1 MPVQSNTTAI
11 PVPLSSELSTDG
23 LLDLAIE
30 KNRCIFRRI
39 MHITKAQ
46 YRRDFLKFIAG
57 SPVIA
62 SLGGVTAFLSQGG
75 IEAQE
80 SSVPAPQ
87 PAASS
92 DVITD
97 PSQALDVFDFEEPA
111 HRKMLPGHW
120 AHLAGG
126 VDGDATVRANREGFN
141 EFYLRPRRLRDVRK
155 VDMKTTIF
163 GTTYDSPLFTCP
175 TGAQRNVWLP
185 DGELSVS
192 RAVKTR
198 NAMQMLGSTASES
211 VEDCCAALGRPVV
224 QQIYAPPAFS
234 NCEILLKRLEAAG
247 VTTIVLTVD
256 AAGGRNAETE
266 DRLRPKDVSS
276 CSQCHDGPNGGNA
289 HIMDKGFDRKAPA
302 IAFDWNYVDQMRQA
316 WKGKFGLK
324 GILTTEDA
332 SLCIKHGIDF
342 VHVSNHGGRATETFR
357 STIATLPEIVKEVNG
372 RVPVFLDGGVRR
384 GTDVF
389 KALAVGATAVGMGRP
404 VLWGLGAFGQPGVER
419 VLELVE
425 HELRITMGS
434 NGCTKI
440 QEITADYIGTLPW
453 PDTILPREAH

>member
-1 MPVQSNTTAI
+1 LQLKKINPI
-11 PVPLSSELSTDG
+11 VPF
-23 LLDLAIE
+23 AM
-30 KNRCIFRRI
+30 N
-39 MHITKAQ
+39 ITKAQ
-46 YRRDFLKFIAG
+46 CRREFLKFVAG
-57 SPVIA
+57 SPAIA
-62 SLGGVTAFLSQGG
+62 ALGGVAAFLSEGG

-80 SSVPAPQ
+80 PKA
-87 PAASS
+87 AASQTDTAS
-92 DVITD
+92 DLITD

-111 HRKMLPGHW
+111 HRRILPGHW
-120 AHLAGG
+120 AHIAGG
-126 VDGDATVRANREGFN
+126 VDGNATVRANREGFN
-141 EFYLRPRRLRDVRK
+141 QFYLRPRRLHDVRK

-175 TGAQRNVWLP
+175 TGGQRNVWLP

-192 RAVKTR
+192 RAAKTR
-198 NAMQMLGSTASES
+198 NAMQMLDSGASES

-224 QQIYAPPAFS
+224 QQIYAPAAFS

-266 DRLRPKDVSS
+266 ERLVPKDLTTCVA
-276 CSQCHDGPNGGNA
+276 CHQPPAGNA
-289 HIMDKGFDRKAPA
+289 HIMDKGFDPKAPSDP
-302 IAFDWNYVDQMRQA
+302 FDWAYVDRMRQA
-316 WKGKFGLK
+316 WKGKFGIK
-324 GILTTEDA
+324 GILTVEDA

-342 VHVSNHGGRATETFR
+342 VQVSNHGGRATETFR

-389 KALAVGATAVGMGRP
+389 KALALGAVAVGMGRP
-404 VLWGLGAFGQPGVER
+404 IVWGLGAFGQPGVER
-419 VLELVE
+419 VLEIVQ

-440 QEITADYIGTLPW
+440 ADIDADHIGTLPW
-453 PDTILPREAH
+453 PDAVLPRESF

>member
-1 MPVQSNTTAI
+1 MN
-11 PVPLSSELSTDG
+11 
-23 LLDLAIE
+23 
-30 KNRCIFRRI
+30 
-39 MHITKAQ
+39 ITKAQ
-46 YRRDFLKFIAG
+46 CRREFLKFVAS

-62 SLGGVTAFLSQGG
+62 SLGGITAFLAAGG
-75 IEAQE
+75 IDAQE
-80 SSVPAPQ
+80 TNPPATRT
-87 PAASS
+87 AESS

-111 HRKMLPGHW
+111 HRRMLAGHW

-126 VDGDATVRANREGFN
+126 VDGDATVRANREGFDQ
-141 EFYLRPRRLRDVRK
+141 FYLRPRRLRDVRNLS
-155 VDMKTTIF
+155 MKATIF
-163 GTTYDSPLFTCP
+163 GTTYDSPVFTCP

-192 RAVKTR
+192 RAAKAR

-247 VTTIVLTVD
+247 VTTINLTID
-256 AAGGRNAETE
+256 ASGGRNPETE
-266 DRLRPKDVSS
+266 DRLRPADVSS

-289 HIMDKGFDRKAPA
+289 HIMDKGFVPKLPA
-302 IAFDWNYVDQMRQA
+302 DPFDWTYVDRMRQA
-316 WKGKFGLK
+316 WKGKFGVK
-324 GILTTEDA
+324 GVLTVEDA
-332 SLCIKHGIDF
+332 SLCLKHGIDF
-342 VHVSNHGGRATETFR
+342 IHVSNHGGRATETFR

-389 KALAVGATAVGMGRP
+389 KALALGATAVGMGRP
-404 VLWGLGAFGQPGVER
+404 VLWGLGAFGQPGVDK
-419 VLELVE
+419 VLEIVNR
-425 HELRITMGS
+425 ELRITMGS
-434 NGCTKI
+434 CGCTKI
-440 QEITADYIGTLPW
+440 EDINQEFVATLPW
-453 PDTILPREAH
+453 PDTLPLRETH

>member
-1 MPVQSNTTAI
+1 M
-11 PVPLSSELSTDG
+11 
-23 LLDLAIE
+23 
-30 KNRCIFRRI
+30 
-39 MHITKAQ
+39 
-46 YRRDFLKFIAG
+46 AG

-62 SLGGVTAFLSQGG
+62 SLGGMAAFLAEGG
-75 IEAQE
+75 IDAQE
-80 SSVPAPQ
+80 PNAPAQ
-87 PAASS
+87 QTAAPS
-92 DVITD
+92 DVISD

-111 HRKMLPGHW
+111 HRRMLPGHW
-120 AHLAGG
+120 AHLVGG

-141 EFYLRPRRLRDVRK
+141 HFYLRPRRLRDVSK
-155 VDMKTTIF
+155 VNMKTMIF

-192 RAVKTR
+192 RAAKAR

-224 QQIYAPPAFS
+224 QQIYAPAAFS
-234 NCEILLKRLEAAG
+234 NCQILLKRLEAAG

-276 CSQCHDGPNGGNA
+276 CSQCHQGPNGGNA
-289 HIMDKGFDRKAPA
+289 HIMDKGFNPKAPRMP
-302 IAFDWNYVDQMRQA
+302 FDWTYVDQMRQA

-324 GILTTEDA
+324 GILTVEDT
-332 SLCIKHGIDF
+332 SLSIQHGIDF
-342 VHVSNHGGRATETFR
+342 IHVSNHGGRATETFR

-389 KALAVGATAVGMGRP
+389 KALALGATAVGMGRP
-404 VLWGLGAFGQPGVER
+404 VLWGLGAFGQPGVDK
-419 VLELVE
+419 VLEIVDR
-425 HELRITMGS
+425 ELRITMGS
-434 NGCTKI
+434 NGCAKI
-440 QEITADYIGTLPW
+440 ADINADHIGTLEW
-453 PDTILPREAH
+453 PDAILPREAH

>member
-1 MPVQSNTTAI
+1 
-11 PVPLSSELSTDG
+11 
-23 LLDLAIE
+23 
-30 KNRCIFRRI
+30 
-39 MHITKAQ
+39 MHITRAQ
-46 YRRDFLKFIAG
+46 CRREFLKFIAG

-62 SLGGVTAFLSQGG
+62 SLGGVAAFLSEGR
-75 IEAQE
+75 IDAQE
-80 SSVPAPQ
+80 QTAPSPQ
-87 PAASS
+87 SAASS

-111 HRKMLPGHW
+111 HRRILPGHW
-120 AHLAGG
+120 AHLVGG
-126 VDGDATVRANREGFN
+126 VDGDATVRANREGYN
-141 EFYLRPRRLRDVRK
+141 QFYLRPRRLRDVRK
-155 VDMKTTIF
+155 VSMETTIF
-163 GTTYDSPLFTCP
+163 GTTYASPVFTCP

-192 RAVKTR
+192 RAAKAR
-198 NAMQMLGSTASES
+198 NVMQMLGSTASES

-224 QQIYAPPAFS
+224 QQIYAPAAFS

-276 CSQCHDGPNGGNA
+276 CSQCHQGPNGGNA
-289 HIMDKGFDRKAPA
+289 HIMDRGFDPKAPA
-302 IAFDWNYVDQMRQA
+302 IPFDWNYVDKMRQA

-324 GILTTEDA
+324 GILTVEDA
-332 SLCIKHGIDF
+332 SLCLQHGIDF
-342 VHVSNHGGRATETFR
+342 IHVSNHGGRATETFR

-389 KALAVGATAVGMGRP
+389 KALALGATAVGMGRP
-404 VLWGLGAFGQPGVER
+404 VLWGLGAFGQPGVDK
-419 VLELVE
+419 VLEIIH
-425 HELRITMGS
+425 HEFRITMGS
-434 NGCTKI
+434 NGCTKV
-440 QEITADYIGTLPW
+440 ADINSEYVGRLAF
-453 PDTILPREAH
+453 PDTFLPTRAD

>member
-1 MPVQSNTTAI
+1 M
-11 PVPLSSELSTDG
+11 
-23 LLDLAIE
+23 
-30 KNRCIFRRI
+30 NRIFPRV
-39 MHITKAQ
+39 MNITKAQ
-46 YRRDFLKFIAG
+46 CRRQFLKFIAG

-62 SLGGVTAFLSQGG
+62 SLGGMTAFLAEGG
-75 IEAQE
+75 IAAQE
-80 SSVPAPQ
+80 PNSPAPQ
-87 PAASS
+87 TAETS
-92 DVITD
+92 DLITD

-111 HRKMLPGHW
+111 HRRILPGHW

-126 VDGDATVRANREGFN
+126 VDGDATVLANREGFGY
-141 EFYLRPRRLRDVRK
+141 FYTRPRRLRDVRK
-155 VDMKTTIF
+155 VDMKTEIF

-175 TGAQRNVWLP
+175 TGGQRNIWLP

-192 RAVKTR
+192 RAAKTR
-198 NAMQMLGSTASES
+198 NAMQMLDSSASES

-224 QQIYAPPAFS
+224 QQIYAPAAFS
-234 NCEILLKRLEAAG
+234 NCAILLKRLEAAG

-266 DRLRPKDVSS
+266 ERLVPKDLTT
-276 CSQCHDGPNGGNA
+276 CTPCHKPPAGSA
-289 HIMDKGFDRKAPA
+289 HIMDKGFDPKAPA
-302 IAFDWNYVDQMRQA
+302 DPFDWNYVDRMRQA
-316 WKGKFGLK
+316 WKGKFGIK
-324 GILTTEDA
+324 GIVTVEDA
-332 SLCIKHGIDF
+332 SLCIQHGIDF

-389 KALAVGATAVGMGRP
+389 KALALGAAAVGMGRP

-419 VLELVE
+419 VLEIVQ

-434 NGCTKI
+434 NGCVKIADVTKDCVGRL
-440 QEITADYIGTLPW
+440 EW
-453 PDTILPREAH
+453 PDTFLPPNSL

>member
-1 MPVQSNTTAI
+1 MS
-11 PVPLSSELSTDG
+11 
-23 LLDLAIE
+23 
-30 KNRCIFRRI
+30 
-39 MHITKAQ
+39 ITKAQ
-46 YRRDFLKFIAG
+46 CRREFLKFVAG
-57 SPVIA
+57 SPIIA
-62 SLGGVTAFLSQGG
+62 SLGGMAAFLADGG
-75 IEAQE
+75 IDAQE
-80 SSVPAPQ
+80 TNQS
-87 PAASS
+87 ASQS
-92 DVITD
+92 TSPSNVITD
-97 PSQALDVFDFEEPA
+97 PSQAIDVFDFEEPA

-120 AHLAGG
+120 AHLVGG

-141 EFYLRPRRLRDVRK
+141 QFYLRPRRLRDVRK

-192 RAVKTR
+192 RAAKAR

-224 QQIYAPPAFS
+224 QQIYAPAAFS

-247 VTTIVLTVD
+247 VTTVVLTVD

-266 DRLRPKDVSS
+266 ERLRPKDLSS
-276 CSQCHDGPNGGNA
+276 CSTCHQGPNGGNA
-289 HIMDKGFDRKAPA
+289 HIMDKGFDRKAPGNP
-302 IAFDWNYVDQMRQA
+302 FDWTYVDRMRQA
-316 WKGKFGLK
+316 WKGKFGIK
-324 GILTTEDA
+324 GILSTEDA

-384 GTDVF
+384 GTDLF
-389 KALAVGATAVGMGRP
+389 KALALGASAIGMGRP

-419 VLELVE
+419 VLEIVDR
-425 HELRITMGS
+425 ELRITMGS

-440 QEITADYIGTLPW
+440 EDVNTDYVETLPW
-453 PDTILPREAH
+453 PDSLLPREAN